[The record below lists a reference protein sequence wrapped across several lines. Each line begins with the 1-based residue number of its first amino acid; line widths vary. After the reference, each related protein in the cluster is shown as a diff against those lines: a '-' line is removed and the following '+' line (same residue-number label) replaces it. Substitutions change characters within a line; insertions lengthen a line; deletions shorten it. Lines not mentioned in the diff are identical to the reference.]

1 MTEGT
6 PPPVLRIALPG
17 VVSWSRPRR
26 SRGGV
31 RYPAAYV
38 CARDAW
44 SLLVAL
50 AVRDAHWR
58 PPPGARYRVAVGV
71 AGGGRRDLDRVCT
84 AALDALQ
91 AGGAVRDDCLVDA
104 LVGIRWA
111 AVPGTRSSTRVAVVA
126 VPPGDATART
136 RRRPKR
142 TPTRPGHPGRTEEI
156 HGR

>member
-1 MTEGT
+1 MTEPT
-6 PPPVLRIALPG
+6 PPPVLRVELPG
-17 VVSWSRPRR
+17 VVSWSRPRMV
-26 SRGGV
+26 RGGV
-31 RYPAAYV
+31 RYPAAYAG
-38 CARDAW
+38 ARAAW
-44 SLLVAL
+44 ALLVAQ
-50 AVRDAHWR
+50 AVREAHWQ
-58 PPPGARYRVAVGV
+58 PPPGARYHVAVGV

-126 VPPGDATART
+126 VPPGDATAGT
-136 RRRPKR
+136 RRRPER
-142 TPTRPGHPGRTEEI
+142 TPTRPGIQGRMEEI